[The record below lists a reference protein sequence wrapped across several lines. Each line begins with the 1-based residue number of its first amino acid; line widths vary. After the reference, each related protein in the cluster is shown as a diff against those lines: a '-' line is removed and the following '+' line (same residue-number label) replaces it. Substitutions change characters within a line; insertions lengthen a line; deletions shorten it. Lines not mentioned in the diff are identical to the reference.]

1 MNLKLH
7 IVATAALVLL
17 SAGTTKAAVS
27 VPAAKDTTIKRSIRE
42 YVEEV
47 GFYQKANR
55 DLGDP
60 RFMFSDK
67 EGKIDFGIG
76 GTCKATTFYGFGG
89 EAPEMSF
96 RPSAISIPNDLSP
109 CYSMS
114 MNGTEVHFKARTSIG
129 KHKLGAFIKISS
141 NHDKEINLSD
151 AYISYDNFSIGL
163 IPSFFMDLEVGVMTT
178 GLGFNTQLDITHPLI
193 GYTFRPNDKWSIAT
207 AIEWPELNLDHYD
220 PAIGIATTY
229 QPVPDFAA
237 HVKYRGDKGHMQ
249 FGAVARCLTYW
260 SYLYPISSDADGF
273 NGHDFGFGLSFSGNY
288 KPNSKLKLSWE
299 LTAGRGYAN
308 YLNNLSD
315 LHLDL
320 GINAIFGSKSPT
332 MSAIPQTS
340 DQIAAQYNFS
350 KKFSSSLVLSYSHCG
365 KGDRIL
371 KYDNF
376 CESYS
381 AIANFFWNIDEYS
394 YLGFEYLFG
403 TRKIY
408 VDPEVPDFGRAH
420 RIAIVAAYCF

>member
-1 MNLKLH
+1 MSSRL
-7 IVATAALVLL
+7 IIFASAALALL
-17 SAGTTKAAVS
+17 STWSMSATVRPTQIPDS
-27 VPAAKDTTIKRSIRE
+27 TINRSIRE

-60 RFMFSDK
+60 RFMFSDSK
-67 EGKIDFGIG
+67 GNIDFGIG
-76 GTCKATTFYGFGG
+76 GTCKVTSFYGFGG
-89 EAPEMSF
+89 ESTEMSF
-96 RPSAISIPNDLSP
+96 RPSAISIPNDFSP

-114 MNGTEVHFKARTSIG
+114 LNDTEIHFKARTTIG
-129 KHKLGAFIKISS
+129 KHKLGAFIKIAS
-141 NHDKEINLSD
+141 NHNKEINLSN

-178 GLGFNTQLDITHPLI
+178 GLGFNTQVDLTHPLI
-193 GYTFRPNDKWSIAT
+193 GYTFRPSEKWSIAT
-207 AIEWPELNLDHYD
+207 AIEWPELDLDHYD
-220 PAIGIATTY
+220 PAIGIASTY
-229 QPVPDFAA
+229 QPVPDLAA
-237 HVKYRGDKGHMQ
+237 HVKYRGDKGHIQ

-260 SYLYPISSDADGF
+260 AYKYPVTYDADGL
-273 NGHDFGFGLSFSGNY
+273 NGHDFGFGFSFSGNY
-288 KPNSKLKLSWE
+288 KPTSKLKLSWE

-308 YLNNLSD
+308 YLSNLSD

-320 GINAIFGSKSPT
+320 GINAILGSQYPT

-340 DQIAAQYNFS
+340 DQIAAQYSFS

-371 KYDNF
+371 RYDNF

-381 AIANFFWNIDEYS
+381 AIANFFWNINEFS
-394 YLGFEYLFG
+394 YLGVEYLFG

-408 VDPEVPDFGRAH
+408 AEPELPDFGRAH
-420 RIAIVAAYCF
+420 RLALVMAYCF